1 MKRGNFVLG
10 RRRFGCVLL
19 ALIIFSFT
27 LAQTVWAAP
36 EADKVKKTKDN
47 VPAVVETTAQA
58 AVVLEP
64 VSNKIIYEKEPHK
77 QLPMASVTKLMTLL
91 LATEAVDQGK
101 FKLTDKV
108 VTSENAWEMGGS
120 QIYLEPGEEMSLW
133 EMLLAVGLQSA
144 NDASVAIAEHIAGSE
159 EAFVQDMND
168 KAASLGLVNT
178 HFVNCHGLT
187 AEDHYTS
194 AYDLAVILKEGMK
207 SQLFRQITATKEY
220 DLRGGSFKLWNTNK
234 MLWWYE
240 GADAGKTGWT
250 EAANYC
256 LASSAERNGMR
267 LVCTVLGTVEP
278 KSHFRES
285 TKLLDYGFARYKAV
299 NFAEQ
304 GDIAGTV
311 KVSKGQSASVE
322 ALATDRVG
330 VVVPKGEDK
339 GIESRVELPNYISAP
354 VKKGQEIGSYVI
366 TRNGQES
373 LRVKLA
379 AGADVPKASIMQ
391 QMRRVIDSVY

>member
-1 MKRGNFVLG
+1 MG
-10 RRRFGCVLL
+10 RRRFRCVLL

-47 VPAVVETTAQA
+47 VPAVMETTAQA

-64 VSNKIIYEKEPHK
+64 MSNKIIYEKEPHK
-77 QLPMASVTKLMTLL
+77 QLAMASVTKLMTLL

-159 EAFVQDMND
+159 EAFVQAMND

-187 AEDHYTS
+187 EEDHYTS
-194 AYDLAVILKEGMK
+194 AYDLAVILKEGLK

-234 MLWWYE
+234 MLWWYD

-311 KVSKGQSASVE
+311 NVSKGQSASVE

-373 LRVKLA
+373 LRVKLV

>member
-1 MKRGNFVLG
+1 MLG
-10 RRRFGCVLL
+10 RKRFGCVLL

-47 VPAVVETTAQA
+47 VPAVMETTAQA

-194 AYDLAVILKEGMK
+194 AYDLAVILKEGLK

-234 MLWWYE
+234 MLWWYD

-304 GDIAGTV
+304 GAIAGTV
-311 KVSKGQSASVE
+311 RVSKGQSASVE
-322 ALATDRVG
+322 ALTTDRVG

-373 LRVKLA
+373 LRVKLV

>member
-1 MKRGNFVLG
+1 MGK
-10 RRRFGCVLL
+10 RRFRCVLL

-36 EADKVKKTKDN
+36 EADKTKKTKDN
-47 VPAVVETTAQA
+47 VPAVLETTAQA

-144 NDASVAIAEHIAGSE
+144 NDGSVAVAEHIAGSE
-159 EAFVQDMND
+159 EAFVQAMND

-187 AEDHYTS
+187 ADNHYTS
-194 AYDLAVILKEGMK
+194 AYDMAVILKEGLK

-220 DLRGGSFKLWNTNK
+220 DLRGGAFKLWNTNK
-234 MLWWYE
+234 MLWWYD

-267 LVCTVLGTVEP
+267 LICTVLGTVEP

-285 TKLLDYGFARYKAV
+285 TKLLDNGFARYKAV

-304 GDIAGTV
+304 GAIAGTV
-311 KVSKGQSASVE
+311 RVSKGQSASVE
-322 ALATDRVG
+322 VLTSDRVG

-339 GIESRVELPNYISAP
+339 GFESRVELPNYISAP
-354 VKKGQEIGSYVI
+354 VHKGQEIGSYVI

-373 LRVKLA
+373 LRVKLV

>member
-1 MKRGNFVLG
+1 MLG
-10 RRRFGCVLL
+10 RRRFRCVLL

-47 VPAVVETTAQA
+47 VPAVMETTAQA

-64 VSNKIIYEKEPHK
+64 MSNKIIYEKEPHK
-77 QLPMASVTKLMTLL
+77 QLAMASVTKLMTLL

-159 EAFVQDMND
+159 EAFVQAMND

-187 AEDHYTS
+187 EEDHYTS
-194 AYDLAVILKEGMK
+194 AYDLAVILKEGLK

-234 MLWWYE
+234 MLWWYD

-311 KVSKGQSASVE
+311 NVSKGQSASVE

-373 LRVKLA
+373 LRVKLV

>member
-1 MKRGNFVLG
+1 MGK
-10 RRRFGCVLL
+10 RRFRCVLL
-19 ALIIFSFT
+19 ALIIISFT
-27 LAQTVWAAP
+27 LAQTAWAAP
-36 EADKVKKTKDN
+36 ETDKAKRTKDN
-47 VPAVVETTAQA
+47 VPAVLETTAQA

-64 VSNKIIYEKEPHK
+64 VFDIIIYEKEPHK
-77 QLPMASVTKLMTLL
+77 QMPMASVTKLMTLL
-91 LATEAVDQGK
+91 LATEAVEQGK
-101 FKLTDKV
+101 SKLTDKV

-133 EMLLAVGLQSA
+133 EMLLAIGLQSA
-144 NDASVAIAEHIAGSE
+144 NDASVAVAEHMAGSE
-159 EAFVQDMND
+159 EAFVRAMND

-194 AYDLAVILKEGMK
+194 AYDMTVILKEGLK
-207 SQLFRQITATKEY
+207 SPLFRQITATKEY
-220 DLRGGSFKLWNTNK
+220 DLRGGAFKLWNTNK
-234 MLWWYE
+234 MLWWYD

-267 LVCTVLGTVEP
+267 LICTVLGTAEP
-278 KSHFRES
+278 QSHFKES

-304 GDIAGTV
+304 GAIAGTV
-311 KVSKGQSASVE
+311 RVSKGQSASVE
-322 ALATDRVG
+322 ALTADRVG

-339 GIESRVELPNYISAP
+339 GFESRVELPNYISAP
-354 VKKGQEIGSYVI
+354 VHKGQEIGSYVI

-373 LRVKLA
+373 LRVKLL
-379 AGADVPKASIMQ
+379 AGADVPKASIIQ

>member
-1 MKRGNFVLG
+1 MGKRGYRSVL
-10 RRRFGCVLL
+10 F
-19 ALIIFSFT
+19 ALIIFSFA

-36 EADKVKKTKDN
+36 EADKAKKTKDN
-47 VPAVVETTAQA
+47 MPAVLETTAQA

-144 NDASVAIAEHIAGSE
+144 NDASVAVAEHIAGSE
-159 EAFVQDMND
+159 EAFVQAMND
-168 KAASLGLVNT
+168 RSASLGLVNT

-194 AYDLAVILKEGMK
+194 AYDMAVILKEGLK
-207 SQLFRQITATKEY
+207 SPLFRQITATKEY
-220 DLRGGSFKLWNTNK
+220 DLRGGAFKLWNTNK
-234 MLWWYE
+234 MLWWYD

-256 LASSAERNGMR
+256 LSSSAERNGMR
-267 LVCTVLGTVEP
+267 LICTVLGTAEP
-278 KSHFRES
+278 KSHFSES

-304 GDIAGTV
+304 GAIAGTV
-311 KVSKGQSASVE
+311 RVSKGQSASVE
-322 ALATDRVG
+322 ALAVDRVG

-339 GIESRVELPNYISAP
+339 GFESRVELPNYISAP
-354 VKKGQEIGSYVI
+354 VHKGQEIGSYVI

-373 LRVKLA
+373 LRVKLV
-379 AGADVPKASIMQ
+379 AGADVPKASIVQ